1 MYLVIIRCD
10 DDTED
15 IVEVWDGKSWKE
27 TVRHLDEGGSLWENE
42 NTIRRLDEE
51 GSYADYYDD
60 STGSYT
66 ESPTQPT
73 AAPTGSPTQSP
84 TAAPTES
91 PTRAPTAAPTGSPTQ
106 SPTAAPTESPT
117 QSPTAAPTESPT
129 RAPTTAPTAATTK
142 SHTVA
147 PTFTPTKP
155 PTLPDLP
162 PLPNTVDLASV
173 DAIDMAVVTLAPTA
187 APTAYPTHE
196 GYKAVEKEVVVAVLK
211 VEGVHMPGVTPEQ
224 ARMPTMRK
232 ALEDGFSKSLGLDAA
247 AKLTAV
253 GGVPVSRRMRSTAKP
268 ERTLRGALPDSHAS
282 RRLATAGS
290 ILTFEVE
297 AGIAENDSAAVS
309 ALQVNIGTVLGL
321 DSAGGSL
328 VAFIKQEAATLGVLT
343 TELAAIPNNYD
354 AYATA
359 TKPILSTSTQSKTIV
374 VQQRPTP
381 VPSMAPTAPTKVPTK
396 VPTSL
401 GPLDPFNPDLK
412 QAFIAGQDDDLDGGA
427 IAGIITAV
435 FVALL
440 AAAYATASYW
450 NQSSP
455 AQHAVEGKQST
466 NKLVWRHANEGKVAP
481 VVVEQ

>member
-1 MYLVIIRCD
+1 M
-10 DDTED
+10 
-15 IVEVWDGKSWKE
+15 G
-27 TVRHLDEGGSLWENE
+27 
-42 NTIRRLDEE
+42 
-51 GSYADYYDD
+51 
-60 STGSYT
+60 
-66 ESPTQPT
+66 
-73 AAPTGSPTQSP
+73 
-84 TAAPTES
+84 
-91 PTRAPTAAPTGSPTQ
+91 
-106 SPTAAPTESPT
+106 
-117 QSPTAAPTESPT
+117 
-129 RAPTTAPTAATTK
+129 
-142 SHTVA
+142 
-147 PTFTPTKP
+147 
-155 PTLPDLP
+155 
-162 PLPNTVDLASV
+162 
-173 DAIDMAVVTLAPTA
+173 
-187 APTAYPTHE
+187 
-196 GYKAVEKEVVVAVLK
+196 
-211 VEGVHMPGVTPEQ
+211 
-224 ARMPTMRK
+224 
-232 ALEDGFSKSLGLDAA
+232 
-247 AKLTAV
+247 
-253 GGVPVSRRMRSTAKP
+253 
-268 ERTLRGALPDSHAS
+268 AS

-297 AGIAENDSAAVS
+297 AGIAEDDSAAVS

-328 VAFIKQEAATLGVLT
+328 VAFVKQEAATLGVLT

-374 VQQRPTP
+374 VQQRPTK
-381 VPSMAPTAPTKVPTK
+381 APTK

-412 QAFIAGQDDDLDGGA
+412 LAFIAGQDDDLDGGA

-440 AAAYATASYW
+440 AVAYATASYW